1 MATWSNANKSASPA
15 WSNTTRNSATF
26 AGVSKSGAG
35 LTYGDLSNDQ
45 IGAMTN
51 DDIFLGRPID
61 DWKNDDPVGGTFWA
75 NSTRN

>member
-1 MATWSNANKSASPA
+1 MATWTPASKNSAS

-26 AGVSKSGAG
+26 AGISKSGAG

-51 DDIFLGRPID
+51 DDIFLGRPIG
-61 DWKNDDPVGGTFWA
+61 DWKNDDPVGGTFWV